1 MNNYRS
7 HEEID
12 SHTAAFLLSVADA
25 DSLVEIPLEEINTFL
40 EEVFYGEK
48 EKCM

>member
-25 DSLVEIPLEEINTFL
+25 DDLGEIPIEEINAFL
-40 EEVFYGEK
+40 EEVFEK
-48 EKCM
+48 DNEQCM